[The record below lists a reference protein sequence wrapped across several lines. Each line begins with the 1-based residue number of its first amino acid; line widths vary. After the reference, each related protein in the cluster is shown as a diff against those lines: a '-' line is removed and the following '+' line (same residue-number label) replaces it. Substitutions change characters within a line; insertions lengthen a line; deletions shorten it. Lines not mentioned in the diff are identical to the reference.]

1 MTVLEAQQSSD
12 AIRAKPPR
20 VSPARLDV
28 RVRLLI
34 ALATSVAVLVLS
46 HPAALGLLGLAGAAY
61 MTALRRWRVQLICY
75 GALLILAA
83 MSVGFFCLLQSV
95 LPMMRGS
102 GPEQLLVPLL
112 RMLAMVHAVMPLAL
126 SIRLRD
132 VLSLMKG
139 LRFPRALYLPL
150 AVTIRFIPGLIHDM
164 RQMRD
169 CLRLRGYRGWDLLR
183 PRLWLLPVVFQCLH
197 LSDELAVAAELKGV
211 GYGRPAHAR
220 PNGILRWLNVATLAV
235 LLVILSGAIWLDR
248 SLPRTDTP
256 GHPSGSHPS
265 GRHAQPE
272 DRHGEGRPHAAP

>member
-1 MTVLEAQQSSD
+1 MTVLEAQQSSAAD
-12 AIRAKPPR
+12 RAEPPS

-34 ALATSVAVLVLS
+34 AMATSVAVLVLS
-46 HPAALGLLGLAGAAY
+46 HPAALGLLGLVGAVY
-61 MTALRRWRVQLICY
+61 MAALRRWRVQLICY
-75 GALLILAA
+75 GALLVLAA
-83 MSVGFFCLLQSV
+83 LSVGFFYMLQAA

-126 SIRLRD
+126 SMRLRD

-150 AVTIRFIPGLIHDM
+150 AVTIRFIPGLIHDL

-169 CLRLRGYRGWDLLR
+169 CLRLRGYSRWSLLR
-183 PRLWLLPVVFQCLH
+183 PRLWLLPVVFRCLH

-220 PNGILRWLNVATLAV
+220 PKGILRWPNLATLAV

-248 SLPRTDTP
+248 SLPGTDTP
-256 GHPSGSHPS
+256 GHPGGSHAAGQHPK
-265 GRHAQPE
+265 PE
-272 DRHGEGRPHAAP
+272 DRPGEGRPHASP